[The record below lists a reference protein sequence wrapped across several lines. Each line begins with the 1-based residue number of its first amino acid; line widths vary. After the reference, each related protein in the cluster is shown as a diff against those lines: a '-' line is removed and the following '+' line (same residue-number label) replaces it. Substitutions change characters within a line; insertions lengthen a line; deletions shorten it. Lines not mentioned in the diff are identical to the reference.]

1 LCRFGGLR
9 CLSEVLS
16 LRWQDVNWEADP
28 ITVQSPRTEHHPG
41 LAPDGPECVVGGDY
55 RQAALSPSGRRNC
68 NLRTQLERLLAR
80 AGLKKWPRLFHAM
93 RASWETELAKEYPLH
108 VVTAWLG
115 NTPRI
120 AMRHYLQVVEADFE
134 KAQKSGAESG
144 VQAVQK
150 AVQPPSAAIRK
161 QPQETTQ
168 APDLSGS
175 CADSCELALIPAGII
190 SGEDR
195 TRTACRNDMEP
206 SDLQD
211 SGKPGAAAGAAI
223 DAPIPTVDAEL
234 GEVIAAWTALPVSIR
249 QAILEQVREATAGKG
264 SQGSV
269 IR

>member
-1 LCRFGGLR
+1 MCRFGGLR

-93 RASWETELAKEYPLH
+93 RASRETELAKEYPLH

-134 KAQKSGAESG
+134 KAQKSGANSG

-150 AVQPPSAAIRK
+150 AVQRPSAAIRE
-161 QPQETTQ
+161 QPQENETTPCDTRGCTK
-168 APDLSGS
+168 AYDGLPGLT
-175 CADSCELALIPAGII
+175 GII

-195 TRTACRNDMEP
+195 IRTCGP
-206 SDLQD
+206 L
-211 SGKPGAAAGAAI
+211 
-223 DAPIPTVDAEL
+223 
-234 GEVIAAWTALPVSIR
+234 
-249 QAILEQVREATAGKG
+249 
-264 SQGSV
+264 
-269 IR
+269 